1 MSDLGTVQKDGEYLT
16 EWTTDQEITD
26 PAKKIGGGGGSG
38 KSIGV
43 MQYPVGASDDNT
55 EDCLLIKAI
64 KYIAPGKGEGMGI
77 EISSTRSDDGGTST
91 GGGTINLE
99 KINKYGKGDLKLDI
113 RNDNRTD
120 IINKR
125 MKDGSFKESVKWYV
139 KLPIPSQ
146 VNDICSVT
154 WGADTL
160 NVFEQVGLTLGA
172 GAISSGNVVENSLGA
187 IKLGGRV
194 AAGELKIPNLSE
206 EARNNFV
213 AAVSGAAINVMGSNV
228 TADSV
233 MARANGQIM
242 NSNLEL
248 LFQGVNLRTFPF
260 DMTFAPRNRDEM
272 MMVKRIIRSFKKSM
286 AAKMGRPDGTLDG
299 AGGAKAFLRSPDMF
313 ILRYLRRGEDHPF
326 LHVFKPCVLTTFNVN
341 YTGAGT
347 YATYGDSTP
356 VNIQV
361 RMTFKEINPI
371 YAEDYDEEFAGE
383 GVGY

>member
-1 MSDLGTVQKDGEYLT
+1 MSELGTVQKDGEYLT
-16 EWTTDQEITD
+16 EWTTDQEVND
-26 PAKKIGGGGGSG
+26 APKKIAG

-64 KYIAPGKGEGMGI
+64 KYIAPGKGEGMDVN
-77 EISSTRSDDGGTST
+77 ISSNRADDEDG
-91 GGGTINLE
+91 
-99 KINKYGKGDLKLDI
+99 KIDIGNMKKYGTGDLKLNI
-113 RNDNRTD
+113 QNDNRSD

-160 NVFEQVGLTLGA
+160 NVFEQIGLTIGG
-172 GAISSGNVVENSLGA
+172 GAISEGNLVDNSLGA

-194 AAGELKIPNLSE
+194 ASGELKIPNLSE
-206 EARNNFV
+206 EARNNFI

-286 AAKMGRPDGTLDG
+286 AAKMGKADGTLDG

>member
-1 MSDLGTVQKDGEYLT
+1 MSDLGTVQKDGEYLS
-16 EWTTDQEITD
+16 EWTTDQEVND
-26 PAKKIGGGGGSG
+26 PPKKIAG

-64 KYIAPGKGEGMGI
+64 KYIAPGKGEGMDVN
-77 EISSTRSDDGGTST
+77 ISSNIDPGG
-91 GGGTINLE
+91 
-99 KINKYGKGDLKLDI
+99 KIDIGNMKKYGSGDLNLNI
-113 RNDNRTD
+113 QNDNRTD

-160 NVFEQVGLTLGA
+160 NVFEQIGLTIGG
-172 GAISSGNVVENSLGA
+172 GAISEGNIVDNSLGA

-194 AAGELKIPNLSE
+194 ASGELKIPNLSE
-206 EARNNFV
+206 EARNNFI

-286 AAKMGRPDGTLDG
+286 AAKMGKADGTLDG